1 MKGIRGNKKMNEVVE
16 RIKDKIKW
24 LESML
29 PVMATE
35 AAKKNIMDAIRSYK
49 GLLASYENESDNK

>member
-1 MKGIRGNKKMNEVVE
+1 MKSIRGNKKMNEVVE
-16 RIKDKIKW
+16 RIEDKIKW

-35 AAKKNIMDAIRSYK
+35 EAKRNIMDTIRSYK